1 MKQIVNKRYQ
11 ESYDETVLENGLR
24 VILWHKPHYEK
35 SLFMMV
41 TPFGAKDLSQYDAQ
55 GNIVHH
61 PSGIAHFLEHKM
73 FMMQGQDVMRMFSDM
88 GANVNAFT
96 SYQETAYYTSTS
108 GDPKQPLELLLD
120 FVQELDIDDAS
131 VEKEKG
137 IITSELHMYQEM
149 SDQRLIM
156 ETYASLFQTHPLR
169 YDIAGDDES
178 IRATTKEQLYR
189 CYEMNYHPS
198 NMILICVSAHD
209 SEQLLDII
217 RANQA
222 KKQFPPAP
230 QMKPVE
236 IEEPLAVARKEYN
249 FAMDISVPKLSV
261 AYKLSGIPEP
271 YERLRMEWMVR
282 FLLDANF
289 TSLYP
294 QYQTWLDKGWIN
306 DFCGCDI
313 EIGEDYGLLMFYA
326 ETSQQAQFI
335 TLCGECYQRLTQGM
349 IEPQLMEQLKK
360 RYFAQSV
367 RAMNSFDDIAI
378 SFARNYF
385 HGADM
390 FRTIDLL
397 KELDEQV
404 AIQAGRYLSNRERAI
419 VRLLQKNNG

>member
-1 MKQIVNKRYQ
+1 
-11 ESYDETVLENGLR
+11 
-24 VILWHKPHYEK
+24 
-35 SLFMMV
+35 
-41 TPFGAKDLSQYDAQ
+41 
-55 GNIVHH
+55 
-61 PSGIAHFLEHKM
+61 
-73 FMMQGQDVMRMFSDM
+73 
-88 GANVNAFT
+88 
-96 SYQETAYYTSTS
+96 
-108 GDPKQPLELLLD
+108 
-120 FVQELDIDDAS
+120 
-131 VEKEKG
+131 
-137 IITSELHMYQEM
+137 
-149 SDQRLIM
+149 
-156 ETYASLFQTHPLR
+156 
-169 YDIAGDDES
+169 
-178 IRATTKEQLYR
+178 
-189 CYEMNYHPS
+189 
-198 NMILICVSAHD
+198 
-209 SEQLLDII
+209 
-217 RANQA
+217 
-222 KKQFPPAP
+222 
-230 QMKPVE
+230 
-236 IEEPLAVARKEYN
+236 
-249 FAMDISVPKLSV
+249 
-261 AYKLSGIPEP
+261 
-271 YERLRMEWMVR
+271 MVR
-282 FLLDANF
+282 FLIDANF

-335 TLCGECYQRLTQGM
+335 TLCEECYQRLTQGM